1 MSLSRTPGDRAAVRR
16 AGDRALL
23 CCPHPDRVAAL
34 ATELAARSLP
44 GVVDLLPAAETVL
57 VTLDSATSA
66 TRLHSELEQLVT
78 AVNEAENGN
87 VSRGTSPSGDPVRI
101 PVHYNGPDL
110 AEVARA
116 VDSTPEAVVAAHT
129 GTVWRCAFV
138 GFAPGFGYLRSP
150 DGRLDVP
157 RRPSARTRIPA
168 GSVALAGGYSAVY
181 PRESPGGW
189 QLIGRTELDLWD
201 TGRDPPALIRAGA
214 YVRFYD
220 AAAGR

>member
-1 MSLSRTPGDRAAVRR
+1 MRS

-23 CCPHPDRVAAL
+23 CCPRPGRVAAL
-34 ATELAARSLP
+34 TAELDARSLP

-57 VTLDSATSA
+57 VTLDSAKSA
-66 TRLHSELEQLVT
+66 ARLYAELERLVS
-78 AVNEAENGN
+78 AVNAAESGN
-87 VSRGTSPSGDPVRI
+87 VSRGTSHSGAPVRI
-101 PVHYNGPDL
+101 PVHYDGPDL
-110 AEVARA
+110 AAVARA
-116 VDSTPEAVVAAHT
+116 LDLTPEEVVAAHT
-129 GTVWRCAFV
+129 GTVWWCAFV

-150 DGRLDVP
+150 DGRLDVA

-189 QLIGRTELDLWD
+189 QLIGHTDLALWD

-214 YVRFYD
+214 HVRFYD
-220 AAAGR
+220 AAATR